1 MALTGP
7 YIFLTDVFVRIAA
20 ARAYFTS
27 RGEDGVSVEDLLGEE
42 VTGAVRARQQSILEA
57 ALSVYRAHY
66 ALSDAPER
74 HDSDEEELTTFRHAL
89 VGFGR
94 ATREFPG
101 VAARYSLDKIARA
114 TAPSL
119 HHDTHSF
126 DKRRF
131 REDLAQ
137 ACLSTGMTNIEAQRT
152 ARAVATS
159 TQRESSAA
167 RAKEA
172 LVEIRERMCAVRPRD
187 LLAVC
192 MVCVCW
198 AAFQAVRP
206 WLYWRGL
213 ERGQKDGCDVRLV
226 WMFVPVSVY
235 GKFEI
240 WLKVWGVIMC
250 GLGAVALCYGAVLL
264 VNNLFAAG
272 RWGRTGGLLSDVESL
287 RSLLIESSSSAFS
300 SAPSSVAGD
309 IPCRAT
315 RPSRRCR
322 RYFRYV
328 AGLQFLVLVVMAG
341 GVEGTIWVNDID
353 MTRGDLRTSSQLF
366 ALMVGLVTSF
376 PVFWECLVIMPLR
389 WMARKRARR
398 EGESRRWSLKFWAK
412 REGESKRWSL
422 KFWKRQGNHW
432 GTDAEMTSTYL

>member
-94 ATREFPG
+94 ATREAPG

-119 HHDTHSF
+119 HDTHSF

-131 REDLAQ
+131 RADLAQ
-137 ACLSTGMTNIEAQRT
+137 ACLSTGMTNTEAQRT

-159 TQRESSAA
+159 TGRESSAA
-167 RAKEA
+167 RAREA
-172 LVEIRERMCAVRPRD
+172 LVEIKERMCAVRPRD

-192 MVCVCW
+192 MVCLCW

-250 GLGAVALCYGAVLL
+250 GLGAVALCYGAMLL

-272 RWGRTGGLLSDVESL
+272 RWDRTGRLLSDVESL

-322 RYFRYV
+322 RYFRCV
-328 AGLQFLVLVVMAG
+328 AGLQFLVFVVMAG

-366 ALMVGLVTSF
+366 ALMVGLVTSV

-389 WMARKRARR
+389 WMARRRARR
-398 EGESRRWSLKFWAK
+398 EGESRRWSLKFW
-412 REGESKRWSL
+412 
-422 KFWKRQGNHW
+422 KRQESHW

>member
-1 MALTGP
+1 MVLDWQIVMALTGP

-20 ARAYFTS
+20 ARAHLTS
-27 RGEDGVSVEDLLGEE
+27 RGQDGVSVEDLLGED
-42 VTGAVRARQQSILEA
+42 VTGTARARQQSILEA

-74 HDSDEEELTTFRHAL
+74 HDSDEEELTAFRHAL

-94 ATREFPG
+94 AARETPG

-119 HHDTHSF
+119 HDTYTF
-126 DKRRF
+126 DKKRF
-131 REDLAQ
+131 RADLAQ
-137 ACLSTGMTNIEAQRT
+137 ACCSAGMTDTEAQRT
-152 ARAVATS
+152 ARAVAAS
-159 TQRESSAA
+159 TRRESSAA
-167 RAKEA
+167 RARET
-172 LVEIRERMCAVRPRD
+172 LVELRERMCATRPRD

-213 ERGQKDGCDVRLV
+213 ERGQKEGCDVRLV
-226 WMFVPVSVY
+226 WMFVPASVY
-235 GKFEI
+235 GKFGI

-250 GLGAVALCYGAVLL
+250 GLGAVALCYGVMLL

-272 RWGRTGGLLSDVESL
+272 RWDRAGKLFSDVESQ
-287 RSLLIESSSSAFS
+287 RSLLGVSLSSAFS
-300 SAPSSVAGD
+300 SSPSSTASET
-309 IPCRAT
+309 PCRAP

-322 RYFRYV
+322 KYFRYI
-328 AGLQFLVLVVMAG
+328 AGLQFLVFVVMAG
-341 GVEGTIWVNDID
+341 GVEGTIWVNSID

-366 ALMVGLVTSF
+366 ALVVGLVTSV
-376 PVFWECLVIMPLR
+376 PVYWECLVIMPLR
-389 WMARKRARR
+389 WVARR
-398 EGESRRWSLKFWAK
+398 ASGEGESRRWSLKFW
-412 REGESKRWSL
+412 
-422 KFWKRQGNHW
+422 KRQESRW
-432 GTDAEMTSTYL
+432 GTDAEMTTAYLRER